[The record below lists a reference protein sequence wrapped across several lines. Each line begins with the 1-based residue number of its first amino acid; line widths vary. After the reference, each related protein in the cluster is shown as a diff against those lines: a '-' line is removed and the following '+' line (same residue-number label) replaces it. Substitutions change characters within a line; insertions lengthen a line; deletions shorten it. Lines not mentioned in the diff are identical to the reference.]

1 LGSLADDQRALFY
14 RPPAARRA
22 IAKSIERHRALSPD
36 VAREPES
43 LARQSGRAR
52 METQPPPIVQA
63 PLARVLLIEPVTS
76 DGSRDL
82 AYWNSVDAD
91 PLMVV
96 LVEAID
102 SAAEPT
108 PELLAD
114 VRAGTITSNV
124 FPFSTLALALAFADR
139 ETDNGDATCI
149 VLAKR
154 IDEPAYGERGPGLLC

>member
-1 LGSLADDQRALFY
+1 
-14 RPPAARRA
+14 
-22 IAKSIERHRALSPD
+22 
-36 VAREPES
+36 
-43 LARQSGRAR
+43 

-63 PLARVLLIEPVTS
+63 PPVRVMVIEPVTWNG
-76 DGSRDL
+76 DRDL

-102 SAAEPT
+102 SPAEPT

-114 VRAGTITSNV
+114 VRAGTVMSNV

-139 ETDNGDATCI
+139 ETDNGDASCI
-149 VLAKR
+149 VFAKR
-154 IDEPAYGERGPGLLC
+154 IDEPAFGERAPGLLC